1 MDDRIDSLAL
11 DHVVYHLAI
20 ADIAL
25 NEREPLVLGEGLEIS
40 QVAGVRQS
48 VESDDYVAPVML
60 GPEMH
65 EVGANESGGT
75 RYKHPTHRD
84 PFPRSFG
91 PLSWWSKIEY
101 LARRFASDRG
111 MAKRTIPV
119 DYSSANASGYVHAHI
134 PDQWS
139 DFVHSR
145 DPIGARRSKRSL
157 RHSIDDR
164 AFAILYYSF
173 SSGDADP
180 SKA

>member
-60 GPEMH
+60 GPEMD
-65 EVGANESGGT
+65 EVGANKSGGT
-75 RYKHPTHRD
+75 RYQHPTHRD

-91 PLSWWSKIEY
+91 PVSWWSKIEC

-111 MAKRTIPV
+111 MASERYRSITHPPMPLAT
-119 DYSSANASGYVHAHI
+119 SAHI
-134 PDQWS
+134 S
-139 DFVHSR
+139 L
-145 DPIGARRSKRSL
+145 INGAISFTVAIRSAPAAASAACG
-157 RHSIDDR
+157 I
-164 AFAILYYSF
+164 
-173 SSGDADP
+173 P
-180 SKA
+180 

>member
-48 VESDDYVAPVML
+48 VESDDYLAP
-60 GPEMH
+60 
-65 EVGANESGGT
+65 
-75 RYKHPTHRD
+75 
-84 PFPRSFG
+84 
-91 PLSWWSKIEY
+91 
-101 LARRFASDRG
+101 RFASDRG

-119 DYSSANASGYVHAHI
+119 DYSSANASGYVHAHV

-164 AFAILYYSF
+164 AF
-173 SSGDADP
+173 
-180 SKA
+180 